1 MQQLETYLASR
12 KQKHAYQYALWLL
25 SWDQETETPDASL
38 QYRSDQI
45 EVLST
50 LLYEV
55 EMSDARIEAIDY
67 LALHPE
73 TLTKELQVEIK
84 HVKKEL
90 DHLRK
95 IPKQE
100 YIDFQVLLSQ
110 AGHIWS
116 QAKQNNDFAAYLPT
130 LEKVIT
136 FQKKM
141 VKYLQTD
148 TIKGYDVL
156 LDLYEPGMTVVDY
169 DHFFNTLKTDLVPF
183 ALKASKVV
191 QKAPRKLTK
200 GHFPKAQQIEF
211 NTYLLDVFK
220 YNTKKGVLK
229 QSAHPFTSGVVSV
242 DTRITTAYHEDDV
255 RSAIFSTIHEM
266 GHAIYE
272 QQVNPAFDYTELKG
286 GVSMGIHESQS
297 RFYENMIGRSPAFWD
312 VHFDK
317 LVSTFPKALKGV
329 TKDEFVRYI
338 NQVKR
343 DYIRV
348 EADEL
353 TYSLHVMVRYEIEKM
368 LFNGKLKAKDLPK
381 VWNRLY
387 RQYLGLTPKTDTQG
401 VLQDIHWAF
410 GSFGYF
416 PTYALGSA
424 ISAQIYH
431 KMNQDLDI
439 EAVVRANDI
448 AQINQWLKTNI
459 HQYGKLIEPKDL
471 ILKATQEPF
480 NPQYYVRYLIDKY
493 SRILGIEA

>member
-1 MQQLETYLASR
+1 MNHLEIYLASR
-12 KQKHAYQYALWLL
+12 KQKLAYQYALWLL
-25 SWDQETETPDASL
+25 SWDQETETPEGAM

-50 LLYEV
+50 LAYEV
-55 EMSDARIEAIDY
+55 EMDSKRIEAIDY
-67 LALHPE
+67 LATHPE
-73 TLTKELQVEIK
+73 SLTDDLKVEIK
-84 HVKKEL
+84 RVKKDL
-90 DHLRK
+90 DQLRK

-100 YIDFQVLLSQ
+100 YIDFQVLLSS

-116 QAKQNNDFAAYLPT
+116 NAKKNNDFASYLPT

-136 FQKKM
+136 YQRKL
-141 VKYLQTD
+141 VKYLATD
-148 TIKGYDVL
+148 TVKGYDVL

-183 ALKASKVV
+183 VLKASKVK
-191 QKAPRKLTK
+191 QTLPRKLTK
-200 GHFPKAQQIEF
+200 GHFPKAAQIAF
-211 NTYLLDVFK
+211 NTYLLSVFK
-220 YNTKKGVLK
+220 YDQSKGVLK
-229 QSAHPFTSGVVSV
+229 QSAHPFTSGVASV
-242 DTRITTAYHEDDV
+242 DTRITTAYHEDDL

-272 QQVNPAFDYTELKG
+272 QQVKPEYDYTELKG

-297 RFYENMIGRSPAFWD
+297 RFYENMIGRSDAFWD
-312 VHFDK
+312 VHYEK
-317 LVSTFPKALKGV
+317 LVETFPKQFKGI
-329 TKDEFVRYI
+329 TKDAFVKYI

-343 DYIRV
+343 DFIRV

-353 TYSLHVMVRYEIEKM
+353 TYSLHVMVRYEIEKQ

-387 RQYLGLTPKTDTQG
+387 RQYLGLTPKTDTKG

-431 KMNQDLDI
+431 RMNQDFHI
-439 EAVVRANDI
+439 ESVVRENNI
-448 AQINQWLKTNI
+448 QRINQWLKEHI
-459 HQYGKLIEPKDL
+459 HQYGKTIDPKDL
-471 ILKATQEPF
+471 IIQSTQEPF
-480 NPQYYVRYLIDKY
+480 NPQYYVTYLKDKY
-493 SRILGIEA
+493 TKILGMEA

>member
-1 MQQLETYLASR
+1 MNHLEIYLNAR
-12 KQKHAYQYALWLL
+12 KQKLAYQYAMWLL
-25 SWDQETETPDASL
+25 SWDVETETPEGAL
-38 QYRSDQI
+38 EYRSQQI
-45 EVLST
+45 EVLSG
-50 LLYEV
+50 LAYDV
-55 EMSDARIEAIDY
+55 EMANDRIEAIDY
-67 LALHPE
+67 LSIHS
-73 TLTKELQVEIK
+73 TDLTEDLKVEIK
-84 HVKKEL
+84 RVKKEL
-90 DHLRK
+90 DQLRK

-116 QAKQNNDFAAYLPT
+116 NAKKNNDFAAYLPT
-130 LEKVIT
+130 LEKVIDY
-136 FQKKM
+136 QKRL
-141 VKYLQTD
+141 VKYLETD
-148 TIKGYDVL
+148 QIKGYDVL
-156 LDLYEPGMTVVDY
+156 LDMYEPGMTVEDY

-183 ALKASKVV
+183 ALKASKVP
-191 QKAPRKLTK
+191 QKISRKLTK
-200 GHFPKAQQIEF
+200 GHFSKAKQIEF

-220 YNTKKGVLK
+220 YDLKKGVLK
-229 QSAHPFTSGVVSV
+229 QSAHPFTSGVASV

-272 QQVNPAFDYTELKG
+272 QQVKPEYDYTELKG

-297 RFYENMIGRSPAFWD
+297 RFYENMIGRSEAFWD
-312 VHFDK
+312 THYPK
-317 LVSTFPKALKGV
+317 LVEVFSKELKGV
-329 TKDEFVRYI
+329 TQAEFMKYI

-343 DYIRV
+343 DFIRV

-387 RQYLGLTPKTDTQG
+387 RQYLGLNPKTDTEG

-431 KMNQDLDI
+431 RMNQDFDI
-439 EAVVRANDI
+439 ETVVKNGEI
-448 AQINQWLKTNI
+448 EKINAWLKANI
-459 HQYGKLIEPKDL
+459 HQFGKSIEPKDL

-480 NPQYYVRYLIDKY
+480 NPNYYVNYLKEKY
-493 SRILGIEA
+493 SKLLGIEA